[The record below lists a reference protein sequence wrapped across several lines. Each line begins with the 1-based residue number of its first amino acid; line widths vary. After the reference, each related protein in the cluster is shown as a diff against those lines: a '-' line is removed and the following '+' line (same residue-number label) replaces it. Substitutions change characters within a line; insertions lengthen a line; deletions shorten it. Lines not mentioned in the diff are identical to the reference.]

1 MGQVQHPGQ
10 IALKHDSTLT
20 SILGEA
26 GGVSDA
32 AGNNPELQIV
42 HRSKGDKTQYV
53 HFKDLLKPTG
63 GMEISLN
70 PGDVIYVPKSG
81 MAKAGFVM
89 QQLAPF
95 LSLGSFAAIAA
106 H

>member
-1 MGQVQHPGQ
+1 MRPAVIRSFRSCTVPRGAG
-10 IALKHDSTLT
+10 LSTF
-20 SILGEA
+20 
-26 GGVSDA
+26 D
-32 AGNNPELQIV
+32 
-42 HRSKGDKTQYV
+42 
-53 HFKDLLKPTG
+53 FKDLLKPTG
-63 GMEISLN
+63 GMEISLY

-81 MAKAGFVM
+81 MSKVGFVM